1 MTGNFTEKDSEA
13 KKAVKDTAMTN
24 EVEHTEDAAEGPAQ
38 KKKKKRRHSE
48 AYYDQRNTQDNKDQR
63 KECSRLR
70 KDSIEAPPPRA
81 MSNYQI
87 EAAAEAVKVASQQ
100 VSELPSDET
109 PSSSPPPIPIPQISK
124 RISSPMIRM
133 KAYARI
139 ISRLVWARPP

>member
-70 KDSIEAPPPRA
+70 KDSIEAVCNSLPR
-81 MSNYQI
+81 
-87 EAAAEAVKVASQQ
+87 VRCPTTK
-100 VSELPSDET
+100 
-109 PSSSPPPIPIPQISK
+109 
-124 RISSPMIRM
+124 
-133 KAYARI
+133 
-139 ISRLVWARPP
+139 